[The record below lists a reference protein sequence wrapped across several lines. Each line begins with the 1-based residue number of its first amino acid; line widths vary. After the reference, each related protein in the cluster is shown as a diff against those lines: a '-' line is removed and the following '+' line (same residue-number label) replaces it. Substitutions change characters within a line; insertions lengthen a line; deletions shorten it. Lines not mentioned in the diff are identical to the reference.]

1 MGDYPIRQLVHCEN
15 DFSWMVLWELDPE
28 FSDCLADGLCDM
40 GGGRGGEKSLRLK
53 ASMIGEGGPCP
64 F

>member
-1 MGDYPIRQLVHCEN
+1 MVGDYPIRKLVLYEK
-15 DFSWMVLWELDPE
+15 DFDWTAFWELNPE
-28 FSDCLADGLCDM
+28 VLVSLWLMASATWGV
-40 GGGRGGEKSLRLK
+40 KSLWLK